1 MIDELE
7 QDGYLLRSGAREVTI
22 LPKGNE
28 ATSSL
33 RILLDKVYEAYK
45 TSLSLPKEGVEE
57 LALITLSL
65 GLTSLLNALTVWPPF
80 NKTED
85 LQNQEDPSPA
95 KRGFLVPKR
104 C

>member
-7 QDGYLLRSGAREVTI
+7 QDGYLLRSGAREVAI

-28 ATSSL
+28 AIFSL

-57 LALITLSL
+57 LALITFSI
-65 GLTSLLNALTVWPPF
+65 GSTSLLNALTV
-80 NKTED
+80 
-85 LQNQEDPSPA
+85 
-95 KRGFLVPKR
+95 
-104 C
+104 

>member
-45 TSLSLPKEGVEE
+45 TSLSLPQEGVEE
-57 LALITLSL
+57 LALIILSL
-65 GLTSLLNALTVWPPF
+65 GSTSLLNALTV
-80 NKTED
+80 
-85 LQNQEDPSPA
+85 
-95 KRGFLVPKR
+95 
-104 C
+104 